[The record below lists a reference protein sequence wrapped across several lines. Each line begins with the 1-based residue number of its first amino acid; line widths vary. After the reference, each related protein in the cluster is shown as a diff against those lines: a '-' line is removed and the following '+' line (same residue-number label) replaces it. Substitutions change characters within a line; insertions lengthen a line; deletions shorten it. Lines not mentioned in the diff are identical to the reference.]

1 MRYWTF
7 DVCTLIADYQK
18 NQRTLGAIRQ
28 ELKTCRKMID
38 NPIGATTRGE
48 WEQFEKILE
57 LREAEYDMYVSMVSL
72 GMNDLPEV
80 ERLVLKWWLI
90 DNMSNDYIVEHAG
103 IASHGELKKIKKIAL
118 TKFVNIVMP
127 N

>member
-7 DVCTLIADYQK
+7 DVCSLIADYKK
-18 NQRTLGAIRQ
+18 NQRTLEAIRH
-28 ELKTCRKMID
+28 ELKTCRKMKD
-38 NPIGATTRGE
+38 NPIGATTRGD
-48 WEQFEKILE
+48 WEQLEKILD
-57 LREAEYDMYVSMVSL
+57 LRETEYEMYVRMVTI

-80 ERLVLKWWLI
+80 ERLVLRWWLI
-90 DNMSNDYIVEHAG
+90 DNMDDDYIIEHAG
-103 IASHGELKKIKKIAL
+103 IENSAELKKIKKISL

>member
-7 DVCTLIADYQK
+7 DVCTLIADYKK

-28 ELKTCRKMID
+28 ELRTCRKMIE
-38 NPIGATTRGE
+38 NPVGATSRGD
-48 WEQFEKILE
+48 WEQLEKVLE

-72 GMNDLPEV
+72 GMNDLPEI

-90 DNMSNDYIVEHAG
+90 DNMDNDYIIEHGG
-103 IASHGELKKIKKIAL
+103 IANSEELRKIKKISL

>member
-7 DVCTLIADYQK
+7 DVCTLIADYNK
-18 NQRTLGAIRQ
+18 NRRTLAAIQQ
-28 ELKTCRKMID
+28 ELKTCRKMIE

-48 WEQFEKILE
+48 WEQLEKVLE
-57 LREAEYDMYVSMVSL
+57 LREAEYDMYVSMVTL
-72 GMNDLPEV
+72 GLNDLPEV

-90 DNMSNDYIVEHAG
+90 DNMDNDYIIEHAG
-103 IASHGELKKIKKIAL
+103 IENSAELRKIKKISL